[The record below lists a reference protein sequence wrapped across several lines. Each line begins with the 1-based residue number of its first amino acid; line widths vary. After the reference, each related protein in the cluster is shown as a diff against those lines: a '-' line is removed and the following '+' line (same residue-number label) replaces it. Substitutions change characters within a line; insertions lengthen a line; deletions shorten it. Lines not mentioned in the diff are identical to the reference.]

1 MVLENFSTL
10 RQLVKKLVL
19 TDFQKDWLFSVSID
33 GAPDDLDMYVK
44 DISYKPIGIG
54 TESDN
59 IGSIVYSYPKN
70 FEEIQVSMTVG
81 DNSDGRIYKWL
92 KQWMLKVVHTDGT
105 VGLPYG
111 EDGYVKNVTINNLT
125 EDGKITNSET
135 FEMYPITVGDFN
147 RSRENGKFME
157 FPVTFQAFTN
167 AKKIVPEAK
176 KTESKTEDNGKKN
189 YVTMKTGNTG
199 NSGTVLA

>member
-1 MVLENFSTL
+1 MVLEDFSTL

-44 DISYKPIGIG
+44 DVSYKPLGIS

-59 IGSIVYSYPKN
+59 VGSVGYSYPKN
-70 FEEIQVSMTVG
+70 FEEIQVSITFC
-81 DNSDGRIYKWL
+81 DNSDGRIYSWL
-92 KQWMLKVVHTDGT
+92 KQWMQKVVHTDGT

-111 EDGYVKNVTINNLT
+111 DDGYLKNVVINNMT
-125 EDGKITNSET
+125 EDGKTTGSET
-135 FEMYPITVGDFN
+135 FEMYPITIGEIS

-157 FPVTFQAFTN
+157 FPVTFQAFTT
-167 AKKIVPEAK
+167 AKKIVPEPK
-176 KTESKTEDNGKKN
+176 KTESNTEDNGKK
-189 YVTMKTGNTG
+189 
-199 NSGTVLA
+199 GTVKTKSNNTIQA